1 MALAPSPA
9 RNASTA
15 ATSAGRSSR
24 PMGCCAA
31 KARAPGRSYRRA
43 LSSRMGV
50 AVDPGLTAFA
60 VTPVPPSSTARARTK
75 PVTPALAAPYAASMG
90 MPRVAAAEAT
100 ARKRPCRGS
109 GRRSMAGTATRAR
122 VSTPPRLMSSTACCC
137 SSGSCQAGTPPA
149 MTPAAAT
156 AASSPPQRSSASL
169 TALARASGSRVSA
182 CAAMTAASPAIRAG
196 VRDHAVQLAARP
208 ERVRQSCVVAA
219 PVHRHDAPPARRQG
233 RDGGRADAARRA
245 RDERDRMRSRTH
257 ARFLRFVGCRAAP
270 GETAYWDCPACTV
283 VIVTGGPCAVAGS
296 GRSWRR
302 RRTRAAPWG

>member
-15 ATSAGRSSR
+15 ATSAGLSSR

-43 LSSRMGV
+43 LSSRMRV

-75 PVTPALAAPYAASMG
+75 PVTPALAAPYAASKG
-90 MPRVAAAEAT
+90 IPRVAAAEAT

-109 GRRSMAGTATRAR
+109 GRRSMAGTVTRAR
-122 VSTPPRLMSSTACCC
+122 VSTPPRLMSSTARCC

-182 CAAMTAASPAIRAG
+182 CAAMTAASPAPASPATLQASATTRSSSPRDPSAYGRA
-196 VRDHAVQLAARP
+196 VSSPHRSTATTRHPPAARAAT
-208 ERVRQSCVVAA
+208 VAA
-219 PVHRHDAPPARRQG
+219 PIPRAAPVTSATRVVTAGPCPGRRPAPPA
-233 RDGGRADAARRA
+233 AR
-245 RDERDRMRSRTH
+245 
-257 ARFLRFVGCRAAP
+257 
-270 GETAYWDCPACTV
+270 
-283 VIVTGGPCAVAGS
+283 
-296 GRSWRR
+296 
-302 RRTRAAPWG
+302 

>member
-15 ATSAGRSSR
+15 ATSAGRRSR

-43 LSSRMGV
+43 LSSRMDV

-156 AASSPPQRSSASL
+156 AASSPPQRSSASF

-182 CAAMTAASPAIRAG
+182 CAAMTAASPAFAQASATTRSRSPRDPSAYGRA
-196 VRDHAVQLAARP
+196 VSSAHRSTATTRHPPAARA
-208 ERVRQSCVVAA
+208 VTVAA
-219 PVHRHDAPPARRQG
+219 PMPRAAPVTSATRCVGGPAVTALPWPGRLPAPPA
-233 RDGGRADAARRA
+233 AR
-245 RDERDRMRSRTH
+245 
-257 ARFLRFVGCRAAP
+257 
-270 GETAYWDCPACTV
+270 
-283 VIVTGGPCAVAGS
+283 
-296 GRSWRR
+296 
-302 RRTRAAPWG
+302 

>member
-15 ATSAGRSSR
+15 ATSAGLSSR

-43 LSSRMGV
+43 LSSRMRV

-90 MPRVAAAEAT
+90 IPRVAAAEAT

-182 CAAMTAASPAIRAG
+182 WAAMTAASPAPRVAGHCAG
-196 VRDHAVQLAARP
+196 VRDHAIQLAARP

-219 PVHRHDAPPARRQG
+219 PVHRYDAPPGRRQC
-233 RDGGRADAARRA
+233 RDGGRADSAGRA
-245 RDERDRMRSRTH
+245 CDERDRTCSRTH
-257 ARFLRFVGCRAAP
+257 ARFPPISWAA
-270 GETAYWDCPACTV
+270 GLLPAKRPTG
-283 VIVTGGPCAVAGS
+283 IVSP
-296 GRSWRR
+296 
-302 RRTRAAPWG
+302 APR